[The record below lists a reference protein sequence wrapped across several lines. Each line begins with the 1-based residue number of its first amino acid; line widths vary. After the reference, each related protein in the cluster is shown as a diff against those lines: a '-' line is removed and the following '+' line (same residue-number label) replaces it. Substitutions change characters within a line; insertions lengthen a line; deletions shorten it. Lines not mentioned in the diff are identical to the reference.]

1 MNIALH
7 SRCRILLT
15 ILVIAGSICFP
26 GSVQA
31 GQEVPLNLQAAIFKK
46 VFSMNAGLGGSPA
59 VAIVHAPGD
68 DAELAQAI
76 KEFAGA
82 GINAT
87 AVPMAGAA
95 EKIDGFKVAYL
106 TSGSGSFAATCAA
119 KGKLSICGD
128 SDLVRAG
135 KATVG
140 IGLSGGKP
148 KILLKKSRVKSE
160 GQDFNASLLS
170 LAEVIE

>member
-1 MNIALH
+1 MDFALH
-7 SRCRILLT
+7 SRCRILLA
-15 ILVIAGSICFP
+15 ILVIGGVVGSSTIALA
-26 GSVQA
+26 S
-31 GQEVPLNLQAAIFKK
+31 QEVPLNLQAAIFKK
-46 VFSMNAGLGGSPA
+46 VFSMNAALGGSPS

-68 DAELAQAI
+68 DAELAQAL
-76 KEFAGA
+76 KEFSGA

-87 AVPMAGAA
+87 AWPLAGAA
-95 EKIDGFKVAYL
+95 DKVDGYKVAYL

-140 IGLSGGKP
+140 IGLNGGKP
-148 KILLKKSRVKSE
+148 KILLKKSRVKAE
-160 GQDFNASLLS
+160 GQEFNASLLS